1 MIFKLP
7 LRGDEREKEGEN
19 VGFGVGFGFY
29 MVRFIGDLFFR
40 FRSFSD
46 EFCGISVCLTCRFQ
60 RHCVEMNV
68 YGNLFIIYIYAR
80 FKNCLN

>member
-1 MIFKLP
+1 MLDSV
-7 LRGDEREKEGEN
+7 LGL
-19 VGFGVGFGFY
+19 GFTWS
-29 MVRFIGDLFFR
+29 DLSEIFFR

-46 EFCGISVCLTCRFQ
+46 EFCGISVCFQ